1 MQTSTGSSDTEYVT
15 TPSVTAPAYPQPS
28 SVEDLEK
35 RLRVLREAKVR
46 EYHDGGIR
54 IAFERPQRVD
64 DADMLELLQRRMEEE
79 RLANGG

>member
-15 TPSVTAPAYPQPS
+15 TPSVAAPAYPQPS

-46 EYHDGGIR
+46 EYHDGGLR
-54 IAFERPQRVD
+54 IAFERPQRLD
-64 DADMLELLQRRMEEE
+64 EADALEILQRRMEEE
-79 RLANGG
+79 RINNGG